1 MSKNNNSSNT
11 DKYQRSVDVY
21 HHLFERGLEQIRRNQ
36 LPDKI
41 ILDILKKYSDKLDTP
56 SENSIDSEFFE
67 DRKHLILLATQEE
80 LLDDNQE
87 LINIK
92 EGYEEVLNLL
102 THEFKNLLTTAQGYN
117 LLLENRLRK
126 DDKQELLDLHYSS
139 NRVIKKLFNMVDS
152 ILKMSLSEK
161 ELLKPDYR
169 LIDFN
174 LDILA
179 PLESELDHEFSLK
192 SMRVK
197 KKVQAKKTMIMADEQ
212 LIEIIMRNLLENAA
226 KYGDNDSTIEIII
239 ENEKKNLIVTV
250 KNKCRHLPEN
260 ICNNIFEK
268 FKTVKL
274 SNMQAGTGIGLY
286 NVKNLL
292 RLHHGDIT
300 CTAVTHKWIKF
311 RFYLPLE
318 PEKESA

>member
-1 MSKNNNSSNT
+1 MSKNKDSNNT
-11 DKYQRSVDVY
+11 DIHQRAVDVY
-21 HHLFERGLEQIRRNQ
+21 YHLFERGLEQIRRNQ
-36 LPDKI
+36 LPDNI
-41 ILDILKKYSDKLDTP
+41 ILDILKKYSDKLDTLTKNGIN
-56 SENSIDSEFFE
+56 SELFE
-67 DRKHLILLATQEE
+67 DRKHLILLAAQEE

-92 EGYEEVLNLL
+92 EGYEEILNLL
-102 THEFKNLLTTAQGYN
+102 THEFKNLLTTAQGYK
-117 LLLENRLRK
+117 LLLEKRLREEE
-126 DDKQELLDLHYSS
+126 KQDLLDLHYSS
-139 NRVIKKLFNMVDS
+139 GRVIKKLFIMVDS

-161 ELLKPDYR
+161 GLLKPDYR

-174 LDILA
+174 IDILV
-179 PLESELDHEFSLK
+179 PLESEMDHEFSLK
-192 SMRVK
+192 SMRVRK
-197 KKVQAKKTMIMADEQ
+197 KLKTKKMMIMADEQ

-226 KYGDNDSTIEIII
+226 KYGDRDSTVEIII
-239 ENEKKNLIVTV
+239 ENERKNFIVTV
-250 KNKCRHLPEN
+250 KNSCRHLPED
-260 ICNNIFEK
+260 ICNNIFKK

-274 SNMQAGTGIGLY
+274 NNHQAGTGIGLY

-318 PEKESA
+318 PQKESA

>member
-1 MSKNNNSSNT
+1 MSKNNNSSTT
-11 DKYQRSVDVY
+11 DKHQRSVDVY
-21 HHLFERGLEQIRRNQ
+21 NHLFERGLEQIRRNQ

-239 ENEKKNLIVTV
+239 ENEKKTLIVTV